1 MKRLFLGVPIAL
13 ALASC
18 AIPLDRDA
26 AKSIPTELAVSKLR
40 ESLPKAMYVSCSD
53 PWVSINQ
60 SDIKAWSVTDEALE
74 FRSSRKEPFRLLW
87 SASRGA
93 ELSKIPLQYEVRVY
107 VAVQGNPRKDL
118 YRFYWKDEA
127 EARRAAELFES
138 LRGDR

>member
-1 MKRLFLGVPIAL
+1 MKRRSLGILFAL

-18 AIPLDRDA
+18 TIPLDRDA

-40 ESLPKAMYVSCSD
+40 EILPKAMYVGCLD
-53 PWVSINQ
+53 PMVSVNQ
-60 SDIKAWSVTDEALE
+60 SDIKAWSVTDEGLE
-74 FRSSRKEPFRLLW
+74 IRSSRKEPFRLLW

-93 ELSKIPLQYEVRVY
+93 ELAKIPLRYEVRVY

-118 YRFYWKDEA
+118 YHFYWKDEA